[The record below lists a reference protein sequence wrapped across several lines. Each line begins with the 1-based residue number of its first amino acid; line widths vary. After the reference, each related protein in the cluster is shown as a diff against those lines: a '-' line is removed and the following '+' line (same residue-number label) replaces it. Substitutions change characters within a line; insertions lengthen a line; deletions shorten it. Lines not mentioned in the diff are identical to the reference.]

1 MTPFSALGKLE
12 CECKI
17 LDREEYEEQREWLKR
32 CMCIF
37 HWMQTDYYR
46 NKVEM
51 ILLSD
56 RIQEFIDWLEANTDY
71 ADWND
76 ELKTLVHRQLIICMI
91 SDKTDDTN
99 TN

>member
-1 MTPFSALGKLE
+1 
-12 CECKI
+12 
-17 LDREEYEEQREWLKR
+17 
-32 CMCIF
+32 
-37 HWMQTDYYR
+37 
-46 NKVEM
+46 M